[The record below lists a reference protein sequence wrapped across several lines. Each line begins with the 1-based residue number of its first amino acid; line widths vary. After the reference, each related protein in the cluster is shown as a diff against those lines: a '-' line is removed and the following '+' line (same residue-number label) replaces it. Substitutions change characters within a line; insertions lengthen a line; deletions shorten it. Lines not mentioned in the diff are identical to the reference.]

1 MNDRPKLYV
10 PAPGEITEALYSLL
24 SAQCKSFTGGQSS
37 SLSVETVEALLS
49 SICFSLS
56 CFANK
61 YGQNAL
67 LEIPPE
73 KALEGARDIL
83 KKRIQLCKTLYLTL
97 LRLPFQPDNVSYR
110 DTVNGMENF
119 FKKYDYYFFADQI
132 PCDIDYQLCL
142 PVSENLWGVE
152 FLTEYIKRLICE
164 GRFCGAFQRYEI
176 TALLANFGSRNDEL
190 LINVFTPVL
199 SNALGRVLLG
209 HDISTLE
216 VTPDGIEKLFSMF
229 AGLKYEEALPIVDK
243 ASKLLCSRVG
253 FSGYNAEYVTESA
266 RTLIPRICRCDP
278 KGLFLSLAR

>member
-1 MNDRPKLYV
+1 M
-10 PAPGEITEALYSLL
+10 
-24 SAQCKSFTGGQSS
+24 
-37 SLSVETVEALLS
+37 
-49 SICFSLS
+49 
-56 CFANK
+56 
-61 YGQNAL
+61 
-67 LEIPPE
+67 EIPLE

-209 HDISTLE
+209 NDISTLE
-216 VTPDGIEKLFSMF
+216 VTPDGIGKLFSMF